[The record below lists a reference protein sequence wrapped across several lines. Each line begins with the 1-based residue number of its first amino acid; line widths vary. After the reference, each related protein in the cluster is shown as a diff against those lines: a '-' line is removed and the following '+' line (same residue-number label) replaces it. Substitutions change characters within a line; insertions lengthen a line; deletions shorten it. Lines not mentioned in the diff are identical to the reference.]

1 MKSQASTGGVLLKN
15 VSLQI
20 LQNSQ
25 EIICTRAS
33 FFISCRV
40 EALQNYQKETPA
52 QVLSCE
58 VCEIF
63 KDIFFYR
70 TPPVAASI

>member
-1 MKSQASTGGVLLKN
+1 MAMSQTWVSVEWLLQKIKTYSKFVSTKSQASTGGVLLKK

-33 FFISCRV
+33 F
-40 EALQNYQKETPA
+40 L
-52 QVLSCE
+52 
-58 VCEIF
+58 
-63 KDIFFYR
+63 
-70 TPPVAASI
+70 

>member
-1 MKSQASTGGVLLKN
+1 MKSQASTGGVLLKK

-33 FFISCRV
+33 FFVSCWA
-40 EALQNYQKETPA
+40 EACNFIK
-52 QVLSCE
+52 
-58 VCEIF
+58 
-63 KDIFFYR
+63 R
-70 TPPVAASI
+70 